1 MAEKSKSLG
10 SVHDLEQTFDVSMND
25 LESTLQQYMD
35 EDDEAV
41 KKKENLL
48 NPITMAGLGILAVCA
63 LTVVQ
68 IFIPF
73 DARMDEILGMIVGLG
88 GLFMLLTGLGVFTRP
103 KRKKKR
109 PNKAQSALGQGGRS
123 TEAYGLERKKKLFK
137 SRTNRRIAGVCGG
150 IADYLG
156 IDATMVRILFV
167 IFTFIGS
174 GSPIVV
180 YLALTMI
187 LPKAPRSTEP

>member
-10 SVHDLEQTFDVSMND
+10 SVHDLEQTYDVSMND

-35 EDDEAV
+35 EDDDAV

-48 NPITMAGLGILAVCA
+48 NPITMAGLAILSVCA

-68 IFIPF
+68 LVIPF
-73 DARMDEILGMIVGLG
+73 NARMDEILGAIVGLG
-88 GLFMLLTGLGVFTRP
+88 GLFMLLTGLGIFTRP

-109 PNKAQSALGQGGRS
+109 PIKAQAGLGETGRS
-123 TEAYGLERKKKLFK
+123 TDAYGLERKKKLFK

-156 IDATMVRILFV
+156 MDATMVRILFV

-174 GSPIVV
+174 GSPIVA
-180 YLALTMI
+180 YIGLSFI
-187 LPKAPRSTEP
+187 LPKAPKPMEP